1 MISVP
6 GQRPLSIALLC
17 LSLGACAPAQ
27 PSQTIAPAGT
37 TLLLQHVRVFDP
49 VNGSFSD
56 TVDILIRG
64 DRIAAVGTL
73 HPEAKGTKT
82 LDAGGRFAL
91 PGLWDSHVHL
101 SFLTLAGDSAVVR
114 TLGAFVRHGVT
125 SVRDVGG
132 NLDTIA
138 GLSRRVERGDII
150 GPRIFFAG
158 PLLTKAPLLGTLKEM
173 NQLMPGTGVG
183 VSSPG
188 AIDTVLD
195 RLVARNASMA
205 KAIDYWDPSLFRY
218 LLKAAQERSLRVVLD
233 PGVAILNSIP
243 VDTALA
249 LGVTSIEHA
258 QAAWAG
264 ILNAE
269 VTHERDSVMA
279 VGVTSG
285 DPDFALRRIMALG
298 EQSVSRERLDR
309 LADTWARNGAYF
321 TPTLQTAVDAIARTP
336 EGDRRRAYD
345 GRLAVSWLAVRVLA
359 SHGVKMLVGQDGIE
373 PDGALREM
381 DLLASVGI
389 SPAEILRGATIYPAR
404 WLGVDSTVGTL
415 EPGKRADILILE
427 ANPLERITNIRSAW
441 AVVSRGKIISGP
453 QPK

>member
-1 MISVP
+1 MMTVP
-6 GQRPLSIALLC
+6 GQRPLGIALLC
-17 LSLGACAPAQ
+17 LWLGACAPAQ
-27 PSQTIAPAGT
+27 PPRTVAPAGT

-49 VNGSFSD
+49 VKGSFSD

-64 DRIAAVGTL
+64 DHIAAVGTL
-73 HPEAKGTKT
+73 HPEAKGTQI

-101 SFLTLAGDSAVVR
+101 SFLTPAGDSAVVR
-114 TLGAFVRHGVT
+114 TLAEFVRHGVT

-132 NLDTIA
+132 NLDSIA
-138 GLSRRVERGDII
+138 GLSRRVERGDLV

-158 PLLTKAPLLGTLKEM
+158 PLLTKAPVMGALNEFNKVI
-173 NQLMPGTGVG
+173 PGTAVG
-183 VSSPG
+183 VTSPG
-188 AIDTVLD
+188 EIDLILD
-195 RLVARNASMA
+195 RLVVRNASMA
-205 KAIDYWDPSLFRY
+205 KAIDYWDPILLRY
-218 LLKAAQERSLRVVLD
+218 LLRAAQARSLRVVLD

-269 VTHERDSVMA
+269 VAHERDSVMA

-285 DPDFALRRIMALG
+285 DPDLALRHMMTLG

-309 LADTWARNGAYF
+309 LADRWARNGAYF
-321 TPTLQTAVDAIARTP
+321 TPTLQTVIDAVARTP
-336 EGDRRRAYD
+336 EGDWRRALE
-345 GRLAVSWLAVRVLA
+345 GRLAVGWLAVRVLA
-359 SHGVKMLVGQDGIE
+359 AHGVKMLVGQDGFE

-381 DLLASVGI
+381 DLLAAVGI

-404 WLGVDSTVGTL
+404 WLGVDSTMGTL

-427 ANPLERITNIRSAW
+427 ANPLDRITNIRSAW

-453 QPK
+453 QP